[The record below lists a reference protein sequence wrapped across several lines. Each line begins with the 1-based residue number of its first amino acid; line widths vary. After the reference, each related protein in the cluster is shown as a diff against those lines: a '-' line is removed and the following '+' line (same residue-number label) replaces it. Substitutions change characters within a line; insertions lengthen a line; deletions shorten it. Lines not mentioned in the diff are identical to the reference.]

1 MSIFSANGAQLGP
14 EDNGS
19 TNDYLSLSQFPNS
32 RTATSFLDNWN
43 EGGGGL
49 SFDLN
54 WYQAWT
60 LVTMRAKAQ
69 P

>member
-32 RTATSFLDNWN
+32 RTATSFLDNWK
-43 EGGGGL
+43 EGGGGGRGRL
-49 SFDLN
+49 L
-54 WYQAWT
+54 T
-60 LVTMRAKAQ
+60 LTGTKLEH
-69 P
+69 